1 MKGGSRVPNEI
12 QERLQLD
19 RQRAC
24 VLDAN
29 FGGLAP
35 MVSVAPT
42 CLAALRV
49 GLCVETVEAIA
60 TVKKRAERG
69 DNERPGR
76 LVTMRDQG
84 V

>member
-12 QERLQLD
+12 KERLQLD

-29 FGGLAP
+29 LGGLAP
-35 MVSVAPT
+35 MVAVAPT
-42 CLAALRV
+42 RLAALRV
-49 GLCVETVEAIA
+49 GL
-60 TVKKRAERG
+60 
-69 DNERPGR
+69 
-76 LVTMRDQG
+76 G